1 MANTPKKRKGPKVRR
16 VPERTCIVCRQVRPK
31 RELIRV
37 VRTPDGHVELDATG
51 KKSGRGAYL
60 CARRSCWEPAL
71 HKGRLEREFELT
83 LLPEDRAALEA
94 YLESLPPETAAPV
107 ESATAATGDK
117 PARGKRTRTSQPPA
131 AEPTTQAPPAV
142 GDRAVAAG
150 EQAKD
155 ARA

>member
-1 MANTPKKRKGPKVRR
+1 MANTPKKHKGPKVRR

-83 LLPEDRAALEA
+83 LLPEDRAALEV

-107 ESATAATGDK
+107 ASATAATGDK
-117 PARGKRTRTSQPPA
+117 PARGKRARTSHPPA
-131 AEPTTQAPPAV
+131 ADPTTQAPPAV